1 MYTCAY
7 TRTHF
12 TYVRTRTYTHTLH
25 VRTRT
30 YTCTHCTCAY
40 TYVHT
45 HTACAYTYV
54 HMHTLYMCV
63 HIRTHTHCMCVHVRT
78 HAHTVHVRT
87 RTCTHCTCVH
97 MCVHVR
103 THAHATCVCSTF
115 CVCIILC
122 KCLTGIADLIG
133 SSRLHHTAA
142 VPAHTGTS
150 ISIMMG
156 IDRSQRCTTTGPLTR
171 SLATQGYRQ
180 CFQGTTLNPSHPT
193 STSRTPQMPPRGNT
207 GYDPLYCIHTS
218 LLHDDRVA
226 CCMCTYSMLTKELV
240 SREQA
245 AYERLPGHTRS
256 FWRRPHPFNR
266 SCVSHSLR
274 H

>member
-1 MYTCAY
+1 MC
-7 TRTHF
+7 
-12 TYVRTRTYTHTLH
+12 
-25 VRTRT
+25 
-30 YTCTHCTCAY
+30 
-40 TYVHT
+40 
-45 HTACAYTYV
+45 TYV
-54 HMHTLYMCV
+54 HMYT
-63 HIRTHTHCMCVHVRT
+63 
-78 HAHTVHVRT
+78 
-87 RTCTHCTCVH
+87 
-97 MCVHVR
+97 
-103 THAHATCVCSTF
+103 

-133 SSRLHHTAA
+133 SSWSDRLHHTAA
-142 VPAHTGTS
+142 IPARTGTS

-180 CFQGTTLNPSHPT
+180 CFQGTALNPSHPT
-193 STSRTPQMPPRGNT
+193 STSGTPHRCHLEETQAMIPSIA
-207 GYDPLYCIHTS
+207 YI
-218 LLHDDRVA
+218 LLSYMNDRVA
-226 CCMCTYSMLTKELV
+226 CCMCMYSMLTKELV

-256 FWRRPHPFNR
+256 FWRKPHPFNR